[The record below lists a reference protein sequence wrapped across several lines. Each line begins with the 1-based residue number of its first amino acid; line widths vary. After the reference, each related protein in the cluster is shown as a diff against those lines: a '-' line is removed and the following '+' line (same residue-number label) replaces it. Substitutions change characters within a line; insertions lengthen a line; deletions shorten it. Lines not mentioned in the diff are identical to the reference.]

1 MSVLLEE
8 ATDTYEKKSGR
19 GIIQNE
25 QFSEPDS
32 DQESIESGE
41 NLIQSD
47 YWSLVPRL
55 ITSQKNRAIL

>member
-1 MSVLLEE
+1 MLLEE
-8 ATDTYEKKSGR
+8 ATDTYEKKGGR

-47 YWSLVPRL
+47 
-55 ITSQKNRAIL
+55 